1 MNDISLKQFNSTRT
15 IKMVCNQDNS
25 LNEKN
30 NKYLHLDRTGI
41 KDNETLVYDRFIS
54 DIKFKNSCYSVSLLF
69 KENRPKLPGNYQLSL
84 NRLKKLYTCHVKRL
98 LKERALQLS

>member
-1 MNDISLKQFNSTRT
+1 MNDSSLKQFNSTRT

-69 KENRPKLPGNYQLSL
+69 KENRPKLPGNYQISL
-84 NRLKKLYTCHVKRL
+84 NSLKKLYTCHVKR
-98 LKERALQLS
+98 

>member
-1 MNDISLKQFNSTRT
+1 MNDSSLKQFNSTRT
-15 IKMVCNQDNS
+15 IKVVCNQDNS

>member
-54 DIKFKNSCYSVSLLF
+54 DIKFKNSRYSVSLLF
-69 KENRPKLPGNYQLSL
+69 EENRPKLPVNYQLSL
-84 NRLKKLYTCHVKRL
+84 NRLKKLYTCHVKR
-98 LKERALQLS
+98 